1 MKFALFALTTLFLIS
16 CRKPAQD
23 TFVGQ
28 ILDGEGASVLTT
40 DQKQTIDVRQSVANL
55 RAGSDGKLLI
65 EILDAND
72 IDAGKSPQKRF
83 TIRTSVPF
91 QSLIDQMMKL
101 YKDSKTKVVSPMTW
115 TVTAAQSNLDHDLY
129 FTITYDQGI
138 TADSS
143 SFPAD
148 VAARFKIQA
157 DVGDAF
163 IPQVRMIFVYDLV
176 GE

>member
-1 MKFALFALTTLFLIS
+1 MKFALIALSTLFLIS
-16 CRKPAQD
+16 CRAPSQD

-28 ILDGEGASVLTT
+28 VLDGEGASVLTT

-55 RAGSDGKLLI
+55 KSGTDGKLII

-91 QSLIDQMMKL
+91 QNLIHQMMKL
-101 YKDSKTKVVSPMTW
+101 YNESKNKVVSPLTW
-115 TVTAAQSNLDHDLY
+115 TVSAAQSNLDHDLY

-138 TADSS
+138 TAASS

-163 IPQVRMIFVYDLV
+163 IPQVRMVFVYDLV